1 MTPPPFFYRFTSL
14 SQTDLEGKRGR
25 LITRLWIVGYC
36 ALTLSMQYL
45 LVFAAMLTTTPLR
58 VNIDKKFYM
67 PMGSTLEASIQT
79 DTTHYVEYALN
90 RKRLAL
96 AEDIIMKYA

>member
-1 MTPPPFFYRFTSL
+1 
-14 SQTDLEGKRGR
+14 
-25 LITRLWIVGYC
+25 
-36 ALTLSMQYL
+36 
-45 LVFAAMLTTTPLR
+45 MLTITPSR
-58 VNIDKKFYM
+58 VNIDKRFYM
-67 PMGSTLEASIQT
+67 PMGSTLGASIQT